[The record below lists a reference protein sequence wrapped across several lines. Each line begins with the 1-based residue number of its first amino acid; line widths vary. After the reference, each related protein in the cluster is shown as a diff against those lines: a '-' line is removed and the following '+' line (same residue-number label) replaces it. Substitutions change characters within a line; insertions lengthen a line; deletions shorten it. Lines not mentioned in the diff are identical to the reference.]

1 MASFELLRALEELD
15 RKTPAYFIHE
25 MFAHGRLE
33 VRRVA
38 VEVLG
43 DLEPRRKSSRL
54 LREVLAIVPDERARG
69 AQ

>member
-15 RKTPAYFIHE
+15 RTTPAYFIQE

-33 VRRVA
+33 VRRTA
-38 VEVLG
+38 LEVLR
-43 DLEPRRKSSRL
+43 DLEPRRKSCRL
-54 LREVLAIVPDERARG
+54 LREVLSITGERNG